1 MIPSKI
7 KLILVTVMLLLLGAE
22 TVQAQFGRLRDRAVE
37 AAANR
42 AEQRIEREINQRVE
56 AAAERAVDNAFDSV
70 FGSPLK
76 REDYGS
82 DEEYQRARSSWRTS
96 MFGSM
101 MNVETRDEYPFSIR
115 NHMRFTSVDE
125 NGRASDE
132 GEVVFLI
139 EPGAL
144 YSGTLVQ
151 SENGDAES
159 VIMVFDIE
167 YGAMVM
173 FMTTEGER
181 LSMAYGSGN
190 WMAEIDMDD
199 DEGIDQDFVFGE
211 HVPEGTEVES
221 LGTRTIH
228 GIRASGYRVSDE
240 SAEME
245 IWVADDENFSGR
257 NMGAGNP
264 GFQRANPAAAAMM
277 PASGLP
283 LEMTSHDKSTGAIF
297 KMESI
302 DIDRNARINLNR
314 RDYPPLSFGE

>member
-7 KLILVTVMLLLLGAE
+7 KLLLVTVMLLLLGAE

-70 FGSPLK
+70 FGSPVR

-82 DEEYQRARSSWRTS
+82 DEEYRRARSSWRTS

-115 NHMRFTSVDE
+115 NHMRFTSVDA

-144 YSGTLVQ
+144 YSGTHVQ
-151 SENGDAES
+151 SENGESDS

-190 WMAEIDMDD
+190 WMEGIEFDED
-199 DEGIDQDFVFGE
+199 DEIDQDFVFGQDMP
-211 HVPEGTEVES
+211 HGTEVES

-228 GIRASGYRVSDE
+228 GVRANGYRVTDE
-240 SAEME
+240 TTEME
-245 IWVADDENFSGR
+245 IWFADEEAFTGRSMRGR
-257 NMGAGNP
+257 NP
-264 GFQRANPAAAAMM
+264 GLQRANPAAASMM
-277 PASGLP
+277 PGSGLP
-283 LEMTSHDKSTGAIF
+283 LEMTTLDKTNGSTF
-297 KMESI
+297 KMESV
-302 DIDRNARINLNR
+302 DINLNARINLNR
-314 RDYPPLSFGE
+314 RDYPPISFGE